1 MKYKYTEV
9 LMINGMHIII
19 DYPWEVFKSTNLER
33 SRAFR
38 KVNGDEVVI
47 NGNQIIMASPFKLED

>member
-1 MKYKYTEV
+1 
-9 LMINGMHIII
+9 MINGMHIII